1 VDFVRRL
8 LLRGY
13 AILPAGPTAEID
25 HLAALAAEWPERVWG
40 EGDFLVACGT
50 FHGRWGDEI
59 TDPSPGALPFSLR
72 EKVPRRGG

>member
-1 VDFVRRL
+1 MDFVRRL

-13 AILPAGPTAEID
+13 AIFPAGPTAQID
-25 HLAALAAEWPERVWG
+25 HLAALAAERPERVWG

-50 FHGRWGDEI
+50 FHGRR
-59 TDPSPGALPFSLR
+59 GASTLPFSLR